1 VLLIY
6 CTVRTF
12 EEQARLY
19 RQSRTLAEIQRKRD
33 QFKADG
39 FPMLADILMSVG
51 PQQGKLG
58 AHVTCAA
65 CGESW
70 HNYARALDAVP
81 LVNGKPA
88 WKTSSPLWQ
97 LYGEAAEKI
106 GLEWAG
112 RWKRFKEYPH
122 VQLPIAPGANPLTV
136 LTPAQVATAVTRWR
150 SAVA

>member
-1 VLLIY
+1 V
-6 CTVRTF
+6 
-12 EEQARLY
+12 
-19 RQSRTLAEIQRKRD
+19 
-33 QFKADG
+33 
-39 FPMLADILMSVG
+39 
-51 PQQGKLG
+51 G
-58 AHVTCAA
+58 AHVTHAA

-88 WKTSSPLWQ
+88 WKTASPYWQ
-97 LYGEAAEKI
+97 LYGEAAEKV

-122 VQLPIAPGANPLTV
+122 VQLPTTPGVSPLRT
-136 LTPAQVATAVTRWR
+136 LTPAQVAAAVTRWR